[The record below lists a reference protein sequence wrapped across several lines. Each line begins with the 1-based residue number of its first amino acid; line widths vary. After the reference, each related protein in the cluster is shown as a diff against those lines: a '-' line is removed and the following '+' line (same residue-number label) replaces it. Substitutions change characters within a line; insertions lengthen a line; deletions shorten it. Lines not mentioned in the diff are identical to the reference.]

1 MLENELRLLL
11 IFGGFCILL
20 VIYLLHNRNYELDEE
35 DSLSDAEALD
45 DISLDTGHDET
56 DITLTQLQQYWDS
69 DHGESDGF
77 DKSYT
82 EDIFY
87 KPQVKQPSQFTLPLK
102 RESEQKLIV
111 LYLNTEK
118 SFSGNSLVNIMQQ
131 YGLVLGEKEV
141 FEKRFNHFSEQHV
154 LFYVA
159 NMYEPGTFEALK
171 IDSLQ
176 VNGLTF
182 IMQLPVVIDGIK
194 ALNIML
200 QLSQDISERVKGV
213 VLDSEKNQLTAKS
226 IKEIRN
232 TVYEF
237 DKRTPNTEEDIFS

>member
-87 KPQVKQPSQFTLPLK
+87 KP
-102 RESEQKLIV
+102 
-111 LYLNTEK
+111 
-118 SFSGNSLVNIMQQ
+118 
-131 YGLVLGEKEV
+131 
-141 FEKRFNHFSEQHV
+141 H
-154 LFYVA
+154 
-159 NMYEPGTFEALK
+159 
-171 IDSLQ
+171 
-176 VNGLTF
+176 
-182 IMQLPVVIDGIK
+182 
-194 ALNIML
+194 
-200 QLSQDISERVKGV
+200 
-213 VLDSEKNQLTAKS
+213 
-226 IKEIRN
+226 
-232 TVYEF
+232 
-237 DKRTPNTEEDIFS
+237 